1 MVSIGTTRW
10 ARKNCSRRAQ
20 VPCGNVHTLPPVTS
34 DEIRRTYINFFGQK
48 DHKVLPSA
56 SLIPAEHDPSALF
69 TVAGMHPLKPYFLG
83 AEKPPHPR
91 VTTCQKTF
99 RTADIEIIGTTTRHL
114 TFFEMLGNFA
124 FGDYFKRLAV
134 SYAWDL
140 SREGFGFP
148 EENIWI
154 TVFAGDDE
162 LGLGPDEEAIE
173 AWLEVGVPRERIV
186 ECPRSENFWQ
196 VGPTGPC
203 GPCSEL
209 YLDRGLTFGKPDDLP
224 GGENERFLE
233 YWNLVFMQFD
243 QNPVNTLTPL
253 PAKNIDTGLGL
264 NRLAAILQDKET
276 VFETDQFAPLIALG
290 EELSGRRYGSDYPVD
305 RALRVLADHGRSMTF
320 LIADGVVPSNEDRG
334 YVLRRIMRR
343 AILQGSHTLDLDPG
357 FLSRYAEVVIELMG
371 STYPEL
377 HERREDIARWL
388 QSEEESFGRT
398 LSQGSRLLDEL
409 IDRAR
414 ETGAEGISG
423 EDAFRLHDTYGFPID
438 LTLEIV
444 AEHDL
449 GVDEQGFEAYMSE
462 QRRQSRES
470 SGRDRAHDQLRER
483 ALAFAGDAGFTTEF
497 VGYETTD
504 SDTTVG
510 AVLGGDGRVLVKLT
524 ESPFYAT
531 GGGQVADSGTVECAE
546 GDCLAR
552 VEDVVRLGEDQ
563 VVTVVPERG
572 DLKPGERVHAHVD
585 RAARHATEC
594 NHTGTH
600 LLHAALRRRLG
611 THVRQAGS
619 YVGPDKLRFD
629 FTHGSAL
636 SAEEL
641 ADVENEVNGW
651 ILESQPVRALST
663 TLQEAKRLGAM
674 ALFGE
679 KYGDVVRMIEVGDGS
694 FSRELCGGT
703 HVRFTSE
710 IGLFK
715 ITSETSSAANVRR
728 IEAITG
734 PAAVE
739 LMRAH
744 DRALDQAGEILRVP
758 PERVPTAAAEL
769 RGRVR
774 EMERASKQR
783 GAGNGAV
790 DLDGLLRSAAEFG
803 GAQVLVA
810 PLEGV
815 DAKALLELTDR
826 LKAKLGDAAI
836 VLVSAGEDRV
846 DLIASVAPALVE
858 RGVRAGEII
867 RAAAAA
873 VGGGGGGRDTL
884 ARAGGRDVSKLP
896 DAITAARQAIEA
908 ALRPAR

>member
-1 MVSIGTTRW
+1 M
-10 ARKNCSRRAQ
+10 
-20 VPCGNVHTLPPVTS
+20 TS
-34 DEIRRTYINFFGQK
+34 DEIRKIYIDFFAER
-48 DHKVLPSA
+48 DHKVLQSA
-56 SLIPAEHDPSALF
+56 SLIPTEHDPSALF

-83 AEKPPHPR
+83 SEPPPHPR
-91 VTTCQKTF
+91 ATSCQKTF

-114 TFFEMLGNFA
+114 TFFEMLGNFS
-124 FGDYFKRLAV
+124 FGDYFKREAV
-134 SYAWDL
+134 RYAWDL

-148 EENIWI
+148 EEDIWI

-162 LGLGPDEEAIE
+162 LGLGPDEEAID

-209 YLDRGLTFGKPDDLP
+209 YLDRGLELGKADDLP

-243 QNPVNTLTPL
+243 QNPLNTLTPL

-264 NRLAAILQDKET
+264 NRLAAILQDKQT

-290 EELSGRRYGSDYPVD
+290 EELSGRTYGADYPVD
-305 RALRVLADHGRSMTF
+305 RALRILADHGRAMTF

-343 AILQGSHTLDLDPG
+343 AILQGRHTLELDSG
-357 FLSRYAEVVIELMG
+357 FLRRYADVVTELMG

-377 HERREDIARWL
+377 VERREDVTRWL
-388 QSEEESFGRT
+388 DAEEEGFGRT
-398 LSQGSRLLDEL
+398 LTQGSRLLDDL
-409 IDRAR
+409 IARAQ
-414 ETGAEGISG
+414 ESGAEGISG

-449 GVDEQGFEAYMSE
+449 GVDEQGFEAFMDA

-470 SGRDRAHDQLRER
+470 SGRDRTHEQLRER
-483 ALAFAGDAGFTTEF
+483 ALAFSGGAGFATDF
-497 VGYETTD
+497 VGYQTTD
-504 SDTTVG
+504 SETTVG
-510 AVLGGDGRVLVKLT
+510 AVASEDGHVLVKLT

-531 GGGQVADSGTVECAE
+531 GGGQVADSGFLECAD

-552 VEDVVRLGEDQ
+552 VQDVVRLGDDQ
-563 VVTVVPERG
+563 VVTVVAERG
-572 DLKPGERVHAHVD
+572 ELKPGERVHAHVD

-594 NHTGTH
+594 NHTATH
-600 LLHAALRRRLG
+600 LLHAALRQRLG

-636 SAEEL
+636 SEDEL
-641 ADVENEVNGW
+641 TDVENQVNDW
-651 ILESQPVRALST
+651 IVQSQPVRALTT
-663 TLQEAKRLGAM
+663 TLPEAKRLGAM

-679 KYGDVVRMIEVGDGS
+679 KYGDVVRMVEVGDGS

-703 HVRFTSE
+703 HVHSTSE
-710 IGLFK
+710 VGLFK
-715 ITSETSSAANVRR
+715 ILSETSSAANVRR

-734 PAAVE
+734 PDGVA
-739 LMRAH
+739 LMRRH
-744 DRALDQAGEILRVP
+744 DRALAEAAEVLRVP
-758 PERVPTAAAEL
+758 AERVPTAVSEL
-769 RGRVR
+769 RTRAR
-774 EMERASKQR
+774 ELEKSARR
-783 GAGNGAV
+783 GADGEGAV
-790 DLDGLLRSAAEFG
+790 DLDALLGSAVKVE
-803 GAQVLVA
+803 GANVLLASVR
-810 PLEGV
+810 GV
-815 DAKALLELTDR
+815 DAKTLPDLTDR
-826 LKAKLGDAAI
+826 LKARLGDAAI
-836 VLVSAGEDRV
+836 VLASAGNDRV
-846 DLIASVAPALVE
+846 DLIASVSPALVQ
-858 RGVRAGEII
+858 RGVRANEIVHS
-867 RAAAAA
+867 AAQL

-884 ARAGGRDVSKLP
+884 ARAGGRDVAKIP
-896 DAITAARQAIEA
+896 DALTAAREAIEA
-908 ALRPAR
+908 ALSR